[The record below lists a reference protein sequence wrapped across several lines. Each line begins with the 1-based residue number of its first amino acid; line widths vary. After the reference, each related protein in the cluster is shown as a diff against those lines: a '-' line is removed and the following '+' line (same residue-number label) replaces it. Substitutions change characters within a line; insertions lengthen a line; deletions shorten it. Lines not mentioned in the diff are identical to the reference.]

1 MSSTS
6 SDSGLLEP
14 VYRTVTPGYGSH
26 EDTSMDVIGWIVL
39 LGILT
44 LLFPLIPLFVAAVL
58 VGKAIAAVRSQTGQ
72 LT

>member
-1 MSSTS
+1 
-6 SDSGLLEP
+6 

>member
-6 SDSGLLEP
+6 SDSGLLDS

-26 EDTSMDVIGWIVL
+26 EDTSMDVIGWIIL

-44 LLFPLIPLFVAAVL
+44 LLFPLIPLFLGVVL
-58 VGKAIAAVRSQTGQ
+58 IGKAIAAVRSQTQ
-72 LT
+72 SA

>member
-26 EDTSMDVIGWIVL
+26 EDTSMDVIGWIMV

-44 LLFPLIPLFVAAVL
+44 LLFPLIPLFLGVVL
-58 VGKAIAAVRSQTGQ
+58 IGKAISAVRSQTQ
-72 LT
+72 SA